1 MGVIDKAAV
10 VAMLEEWR
18 SKIQM
23 GVISIPLHGRQR
35 ADAAYEYELLGRV
48 KDVIGILEVKEVE
61 NTELLKVR
69 GYLVRDKDDYTAI
82 YAEKPHRGKTEWV
95 DSNVSCL
102 MTINDARLVPD
113 IEFEDEPVEVEV
125 IIKTKKGE

>member
-1 MGVIDKAAV
+1 MAQYIDKDIVKAEIEGLKRNTFTNFDEGVNAA
-10 VAMLEEWR
+10 AQ
-18 SKIQM
+18 I
-23 GVISIPLHGRQR
+23 
-35 ADAAYEYELLGRV
+35 LL
-48 KDVIGILEVKEVE
+48 DFLDTLEVKEVE

-95 DSNVSCL
+95 DGNDSCL
-102 MTINDARLVPD
+102 ITINDARLVPD

-125 IIKTKKGE
+125 TLKRLNAGG